1 MKADELH
8 AKFQVG
14 TMFNHVRF
22 LARNGEVDAE
32 DRTMVVPPAVPSLLP
47 RGVSLQVCCFLSLY
61 ASAIAHLL
69 PIVPNL

>member
-47 RGVSLQVCCFLSLY
+47 RGVSLQKDRQDIHEEANIDS
-61 ASAIAHLL
+61 
-69 PIVPNL
+69 